1 MSQAILQTENISR
14 LMRKFCEKPDVCEGL
29 SLNYWNSQN
38 GSQRDE
44 PHVFSDGTSSGPVIY
59 HIVIVK
65 HCYNHWAITTATIIT
80 ATTTTTTSTRNIS
93 TITTTITTTI
103 ATATTTIS
111 ISTMTTTNTIWLS
124 LPMKYVLFWI
134 TYISM
139 KSYFISLQDFRCFTF
154 TPWITL
160 QLNQVH

>member
-1 MSQAILQTENISR
+1 MLWVKDALAVRTNIVNSMAR
-14 LMRKFCEKPDVCEGL
+14 ATGVP
-29 SLNYWNSQN
+29 LNYWNSQN
-38 GSQRDE
+38 GSQGDKL
-44 PHVFSDGTSSGPVIY
+44 HVFSDGTSSRTVIY

-65 HCYNHWAITTATIIT
+65 HCNNYWAITTSTIIT

-103 ATATTTIS
+103 AFATTTTS
-111 ISTMTTTNTIWLS
+111 IPTMTTTNTTIWLS

-134 TYISM
+134 TYISV
-139 KSYFISLQDFRCFTF
+139 KSYCISLQAFRCFIF

-160 QLNQVH
+160 QLNQAH